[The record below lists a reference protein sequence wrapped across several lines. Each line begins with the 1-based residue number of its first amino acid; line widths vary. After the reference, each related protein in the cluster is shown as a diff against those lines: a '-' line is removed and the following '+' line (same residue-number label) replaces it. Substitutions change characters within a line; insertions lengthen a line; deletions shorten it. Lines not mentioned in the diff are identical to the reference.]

1 MSLKKT
7 GKSQNAFSIRIFP
20 INADSQ
26 KTPAECRLDDT
37 SRVFQTFAL
46 MAL

>member
-26 KTPAECRLDDT
+26 KTPAECRLNG
-37 SRVFQTFAL
+37 L
-46 MAL
+46 

>member
-26 KTPAECRLDDT
+26 KTPAECRFHRGAVGYLP
-37 SRVFQTFAL
+37 SWL
-46 MAL
+46 N